1 MQSHVQKNCSLTVPC
16 FVKTTGV
23 FLNFGHR
30 SGPSGAAFSLRVLA
44 RRFLRPACS
53 RCIVMPPTR
62 WQNLVPNNLV
72 IFDGLGYIE
81 HDRTVNSMVY
91 GI

>member
-1 MQSHVQKNCSLTVPC
+1 
-16 FVKTTGV
+16 
-23 FLNFGHR
+23 
-30 SGPSGAAFSLRVLA
+30 
-44 RRFLRPACS
+44 
-53 RCIVMPPTR
+53 VMPPTR